1 MYKGETYFLNK
12 FEFTNTAETNGNK
25 TLKIKSDFLDADI
38 SELTRDTGW
47 RPEISFEEG
56 IREVIEFYRTWG
68 EDA

>member
-1 MYKGETYFLNK
+1 MY
-12 FEFTNTAETNGNK
+12 
-25 TLKIKSDFLDADI
+25 LDADI